1 MSGFRILWWGLA
13 GLLTVVGGSAPATAT
28 VPLDLAASEAA
39 LQSITQQV
47 DSLAASRQDLLRQAD
62 ELALLIATLRGRDE
76 PSQSEHTE
84 LSRMLRDSQGLQEQ
98 LATVDATIQIRMDS
112 FDTQLDGLLRT
123 LKLAVDQTLTEVE
136 TAESSRADGLTE
148 QLRTLIARKEAWE
161 ARQRPRY
168 QDQAINYPIAADP
181 ADSPRQLRV
190 KADILSD
197 QADAIGQEVSTVEE
211 RIRALGEEKR
221 VREKVQELAS
231 ELALFDER
239 EELMAR
245 ESVQE
250 EARYG
255 NGGETTPT
263 DDPSAVF
270 APTPSDGVS
279 AAYSLEIA
287 EAMNDPTPRSPTTIQ
302 EWIDRL
308 RSHRDWMRSRADSLQ
323 ERAVWFHQQAAE
335 KAE

>member
-1 MSGFRILWWGLA
+1 VSGFRILWWGLA
-13 GLLTVVGGSAPATAT
+13 GLLTVVSGSALANAAG
-28 VPLDLAASEAA
+28 PLDLAASEVI
-39 LQSITQQV
+39 LQSLTQQV
-47 DSLAASRQDLLRQAD
+47 DSLAVSRQDLLRQAD
-62 ELALLIATLRGRDE
+62 ELALLIVTLRRRDE
-76 PSQSEHTE
+76 LSQSEHTE
-84 LSRMLRDSQGLQEQ
+84 LARMLRDSQGLQEQ
-98 LATVDATIQIRMDS
+98 LAAVDAAIQVRTTS
-112 FDTQLDGLLRT
+112 YDTQLDELLRA
-123 LKLAVDQTLTEVE
+123 LQLAIDRTLTEVE
-136 TAESSRADGLTE
+136 TAESSRADGLTD

-161 ARQRPRY
+161 ARQRPRF
-168 QDQAINYPIAADP
+168 QDQTISYPIAADP

-197 QADAIGQEVSTVEE
+197 QADAIGQEVATVEE
-211 RIRALGEEKR
+211 RIRALGKEKR

-245 ESVQE
+245 ESIQE

-255 NGGETTPT
+255 NGGETAPT
-263 DDPSAVF
+263 DNPTAVF

-287 EAMNDPTPRSPTTIQ
+287 EAMNNPTPRSPTTIQ
-302 EWIDRL
+302 AWIDRL
-308 RSHRDWMRSRADSLQ
+308 NSHRDWMRSRADSLQ
-323 ERAVWFHQQAAE
+323 ERAAWFHQQAVE